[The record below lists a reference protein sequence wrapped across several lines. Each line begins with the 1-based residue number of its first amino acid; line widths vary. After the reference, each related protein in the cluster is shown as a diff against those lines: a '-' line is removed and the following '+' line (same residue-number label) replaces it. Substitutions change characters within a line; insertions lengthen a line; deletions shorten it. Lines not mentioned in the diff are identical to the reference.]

1 MFAWKWRLKLDT
13 AHQHCQCK
21 IIIINKKNCKCQISC
36 STCVFNPLVLVQLSV
51 FVLVDYPW
59 YYWCSGDGTTVLVTV
74 TCALPTLLCHYL
86 PCCQLAWGWG
96 ATFYFSVDQNEDKF
110 VMKYLLD
117 LFLKTSASPNRELSL
132 LSVHVSAVILMTF
145 PLWCTLQ

>member
-86 PCCQLAWGWG
+86 PAGLGSYLPLFSRSEWGQIRHEISFG
-96 ATFYFSVDQNEDKF
+96 PVSENFSKS
-110 VMKYLLD
+110 K
-117 LFLKTSASPNRELSL
+117 KGELSL
-132 LSVHVSAVILMTF
+132 MAVLVSAVIFMTF
-145 PLWCTLQ
+145 PLWCTL

>member
-1 MFAWKWRLKLDT
+1 M
-13 AHQHCQCK
+13 
-21 IIIINKKNCKCQISC
+21 
-36 STCVFNPLVLVQLSV
+36 FNPLVLVQLSV
-51 FVLVDYPW
+51 FVLPDYPW

-132 LSVHVSAVILMTF
+132 MSVLVSAVILMTF
-145 PLWCTLQ
+145 PL